1 MSTEKEA
8 KKEVKTY
15 DFEEAVNSAGTRNF
29 KSYINRKEHDLK
41 NSITGSYPKNQV
53 WVVVF
58 ILLISFV
65 ALSVFSFVQIQ
76 EKNELLASYE
86 NRQVAG
92 VQEGGVNN
100 IVSAGSFSIV
110 LDLETPKE
118 FDFKIEQT
126 NFEFLE
132 NREGQKASL
141 IAEVSDGNKSLTS
154 GMVIWSTQYDRE
166 LKPEEF
172 AEIVAKKLGESYNAH
187 SNKIAIKNNREVIK
201 IESNKPTDPI
211 YYTSI
216 TDDNYYVIKVVNE
229 TTKDT
234 EFVEISRFTDL
245 LLNNTWLN

>member
-1 MSTEKEA
+1 MSTEKDT
-8 KKEVKTY
+8 KKQINNY
-15 DFEEAVNSAGTRNF
+15 DFEEAVNSTGTRNF

-41 NSITGSYPKNQV
+41 NSITGTYPRNQV

-58 ILLISFV
+58 VLLISFV

-76 EKNELLASYE
+76 EKNELLASYQ

-92 VQEGGVNN
+92 VQDKGMNN
-100 IVSAGSFSIV
+100 IISAGSFSIV

-118 FDFKIEQT
+118 FNFKIEQT

-132 NREGQKASL
+132 DRGGQKASL
-141 IAEVSDGNKSLTS
+141 LAEVNDGNKQLTS
-154 GMVIWSTQYDRE
+154 GMIVWSTQYDLVLE
-166 LKPEEF
+166 DKEF
-172 AEIVAKKLGESYNAH
+172 AEIVAKKLGENYDAH

-201 IESNKPTDPI
+201 IESNKPSDPV
-211 YYTSI
+211 YYVSI
-216 TDDNYYVIKVVNE
+216 TDDNYYVIKIVNE